1 MKDIPFI
8 NSELHV
14 VHAFAVLQPDDIHCD
29 ESSFDSDYEWDS
41 LHLKDL
47 IINSYG
53 LTELTDVS
61 RDITSLVIEGRN
73 DLEGRLRIADYQNLE
88 SIEISDQSLANISHL
103 IITNNPS
110 LKSISC
116 GGNSCQ
122 YVFKLEISSKPYILF
137 FSLIFLN

>member
-1 MKDIPFI
+1 M
-8 NSELHV
+8 
-14 VHAFAVLQPDDIHCD
+14 
-29 ESSFDSDYEWDS
+29 
-41 LHLKDL
+41 KDL

-122 YVFKLEISSKPYILF
+122 YVFKLEISSKQYVLF